1 MFLFAFLCKFAFPAF
16 YFVQTKLYLHDL
28 RLMFSLLFFL
38 RIIISKNIYIFE
50 RFDFLVCLL
59 VCKLLCMFL
68 VLPYLFLSPASFR
81 LTAIN
86 RYSCLSKKQSKIKFA
101 ILRIRF
107 CSLFL
112 NHTLMTFAWSW
123 LSYGATIFVLQ
134 TLRAIFVF
142 LIPSFCLCMVSI
154 YDRLDFLMFFCCC
167 LYTLK

>member
-107 CSLFL
+107 FCSLSSSIIRSWRL
-112 NHTLMTFAWSW
+112 LDLGSLM
-123 LSYGATIFVLQ
+123 VLQ
-134 TLRAIFVF
+134 YLFYKPCAPF
-142 LIPSFCLCMVSI
+142 LFS
-154 YDRLDFLMFFCCC
+154 
-167 LYTLK
+167 